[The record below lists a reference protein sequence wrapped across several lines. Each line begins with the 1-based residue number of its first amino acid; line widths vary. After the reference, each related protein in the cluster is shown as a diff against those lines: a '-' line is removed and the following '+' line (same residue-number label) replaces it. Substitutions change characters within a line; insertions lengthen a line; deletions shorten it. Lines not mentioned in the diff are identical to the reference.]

1 MQRRTIA
8 LLSLALAGTGTSACD
23 DPQKGYEVV
32 DREYSGFTEVYP
44 VLIRDCG
51 FPTCHGSEDRMFR
64 IYGPGRSR
72 LTDDLR
78 AYEAVTGDEI
88 SLSFS
93 IALSMVD
100 ARHPEQSLLLKKPLA
115 LEAGGMAHGGIDDF
129 GRNVYRTKDDEGYKV
144 IEHWVMTAP
153 EPDED

>member
-1 MQRRTIA
+1 MNRLA
-8 LLSLALAGTGTSACD
+8 LAFLCLALAGISACD
-23 DPQKGYEVV
+23 DPQKGYEVA
-32 DREYSGFTEVYP
+32 DREYSGFAEVYP
-44 VLIRDCG
+44 ILIRDCG

-78 AYEAVTGDEI
+78 AYEAVTGDEL

-100 ARHPEQSLLLKKPLA
+100 GEHPEQSLLLKKPLA

-129 GRNVYRTKDDEGYKV
+129 GRNVYRTKDDEGYKI
-144 IEHWVMTAP
+144 IERWVTTQ
-153 EPDED
+153 PDED

>member
-1 MQRRTIA
+1 MNRLALA
-8 LLSLALAGTGTSACD
+8 LLCLALAGVSACD
-23 DPQKGYEVV
+23 DPQKGYEVA
-32 DREYSGFTEVYP
+32 DREYSGFAEVYP
-44 VLIRDCG
+44 ILIRDCG

-78 AYEAVTGDEI
+78 AYEAVTGDEL

-100 ARHPEQSLLLKKPLA
+100 GEHPEQSLLLKKPLA

-129 GRNVYRTKDDEGYKV
+129 GRNVYRTKDDEGYKI
-144 IEHWVMTAP
+144 IERWVTTQ
-153 EPDED
+153 PDED